1 MRRITGPGLLL
12 AMLLTTGACTRPAPI
27 AGTPPTEIAAVA
39 SRLPSSTSPPSAT
52 SPPTATVPHT
62 PTPSPTPTA
71 TVGPT
76 LTATIPPLPTSDP
89 RYGLNLAAP
98 SYRDNFSSNLTW
110 VGPNFEGALNVW
122 DDDRLRATD
131 YLPDTFLWWSTT
143 KPELDAGNIYTE
155 VAGEIGECSGKDSYG
170 IAVRVDSENRNS
182 GYAFEISCDGAYRL
196 RKLFSGSIQ
205 TLIEWTPS
213 VHIRSGANEINRLGF
228 LADGS
233 TLALF
238 VNGDFLEEVDDFAF
252 FSGNYGLYA
261 NAVETP
267 GLTVYFDDFELWY
280 ISQ

>member
-1 MRRITGPGLLL
+1 MRRIAGLSLLL
-12 AMLLTTGACTRPAPI
+12 AFSLTAGACTRPAPI
-27 AGTPPTEIAAVA
+27 EGTPPVEIETVA
-39 SRLPSSTSPPSAT
+39 SRFPSSTSPPSAT
-52 SPPTATVPHT
+52 SPPTATIPHT
-62 PTPSPTPTA
+62 PTPSPTPTP

-76 LTATIPPLPTSDP
+76 LTATVPPLPTSDP

-98 SYRDNFSSNLTW
+98 SYRDDFSSNLTW

-122 DDDRLRATD
+122 DDGRLRATD
-131 YLPDTFLWWSTT
+131 YVPDSFLWWSTT
-143 KPELDAGNIYTE
+143 KPDIDAGNVYTE
-155 VAGEIGECSGKDSYG
+155 VTGEIGECSGKDSYG
-170 IAVRVDSENRNS
+170 IAVRVESEHRNS

-213 VHIRSGANEINRLGF
+213 VHIRSGTGEMNRLGF
-228 LADGS
+228 LAEGT
-233 TLALF
+233 TLAVF
-238 VNGDFLEEVDDFAF
+238 VNGDLLAEVEDSAF

-267 GLTVYFDDFELWY
+267 GLTVHFDDFELWY